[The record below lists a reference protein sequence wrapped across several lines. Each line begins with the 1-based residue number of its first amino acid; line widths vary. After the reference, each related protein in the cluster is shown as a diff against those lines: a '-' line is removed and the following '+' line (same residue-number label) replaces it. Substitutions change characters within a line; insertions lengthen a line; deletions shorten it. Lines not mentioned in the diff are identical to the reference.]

1 MLRQRIAT
9 ALIGIPLVILI
20 SYFGGYYLLVS
31 VFVISLFSLD
41 ELYRAL
47 KNTGIKFNKLLG
59 FLGVILFILSSYYFG
74 TEKVPETLLI
84 LALLNLF
91 YFVISFPRINP
102 SGVGITLLSSIYI
115 GYLLSFTI
123 LVRNL
128 EHGFF
133 YLILAFTLTWATDSG
148 AYIVGLRFGRH
159 KLHSSLS
166 PNKTI
171 EGSVGGLLF
180 AVCTSIIFSLFN
192 PNGVNI
198 LKFVILGLLA
208 GLFGQLGDLT
218 ASAIKR
224 HANIKDFGSFLP
236 GHGGFLDR
244 FDSFLVIIPL
254 VYYYCVYIL

>member
-1 MLRQRIAT
+1 
-9 ALIGIPLVILI
+9 
-20 SYFGGYYLLVS
+20 
-31 VFVISLFSLD
+31 
-41 ELYRAL
+41 
-47 KNTGIKFNKLLG
+47 
-59 FLGVILFILSSYYFG
+59 
-74 TEKVPETLLI
+74 
-84 LALLNLF
+84 
-91 YFVISFPRINP
+91 
-102 SGVGITLLSSIYI
+102 
-115 GYLLSFTI
+115 
-123 LVRNL
+123 
-128 EHGFF
+128 
-133 YLILAFTLTWATDSG
+133 
-148 AYIVGLRFGRH
+148 
-159 KLHSSLS
+159 
-166 PNKTI
+166 
-171 EGSVGGLLF
+171 VGGLLF

>member
-1 MLRQRIAT
+1 VLRQRIAT
-9 ALIGIPLVILI
+9 ALFGIPLVILI
-20 SYFGGYYLLVS
+20 SYYGGYFLLVS
-31 VFVISLFSLD
+31 VFIVSLFSLD
-41 ELYRAL
+41 EFYRAL
-47 KNTGIKFNKLLG
+47 KNTDIQFNKLLG

-84 LALLNLF
+84 VTFLNLF
-91 YFVISFPRINP
+91 YYVISFPRIKP

-123 LVRNL
+123 ILRNQ

-133 YLILAFTLTWATDSG
+133 YLMLAFTLTWATDSG
-148 AYIVGLRFGRH
+148 AYIIGLLFGRH
-159 KLHSSLS
+159 KLHSTLS

-180 AVCTSIIFSLFN
+180 PVITSIIFSFFD
-192 PNGVNI
+192 PQGINI
-198 LKFVILGLLA
+198 LKFVLLGVSA
-208 GLFGQLGDLT
+208 GIFGQLGDLT

-224 HANIKDFGSFLP
+224 HTNIKDFGSFLP

-254 VYYYCVYIL
+254 VYYYCVYII